1 MLKGLKGVLFEEEP
15 EKPAE
20 KSVMI
25 QPPEPWPTP
34 PPGAPNVLDQFN
46 TMMTALEAKLPD
58 RALRISVALT
68 TLNTQGITKESL
80 ISAIESK
87 KVDIDNAK
95 ITVQNGFDARS
106 KDIQEMTKQ
115 YKELSEKAEAIR
127 KESFSLSE
135 KLSEE
140 IKQSNAI
147 FDSEFTKLHD
157 LVTELKGV

>member
-20 KSVMI
+20 KSAMI

-34 PPGAPNVLDQFN
+34 SSGPSVLDQFN
-46 TMMTALEAKLPD
+46 MMMTALETKLPD

-80 ISAIESK
+80 ISAIETK
-87 KVDIDNAK
+87 KVEIDNLK
-95 ITVQNGFDARS
+95 ISVQNEFDTRN

-140 IKQSNAI
+140 IKQSNI
-147 FDSEFTKLHD
+147 TFDSEFTKLHD